1 MTQRLRTLFSSSHEL
16 RQLASN
22 AKKLIALQ
30 KLVEQAL
37 PASLR
42 RASHVMRLEQRTLT
56 IAAHHGAAAA
66 KIRQMTPVLQ
76 QHLLENGHEVTLIQV
91 LVQVSQAAPTPRS
104 SHHVLGSAGK
114 QQLSRFAD
122 TLSESPLKQALRN
135 LVERSRG

>member
-16 RQLASN
+16 RQLAIN
-22 AKKLIALQ
+22 AKQLIALQ
-30 KLVEQAL
+30 NLVEQAL

-42 RASHVMRLEQRTLT
+42 RASHVMRLEKQTLV

-66 KIRQMTPVLQ
+66 KIRQMAPVLQ
-76 QHLLENGHEVTLIQV
+76 KHLHENGYEVTLIQV
-91 LVQVSQAAPTPRS
+91 LVQVSELPRAPRS
-104 SHHVLGSAGK
+104 SQHVLGAAGK

-122 TLSESPLKQALRN
+122 TLPDSPLKQALRG